1 MTEKR
6 TDLALEARESFPR
19 NHVEIQGVVLEKKKC
34 LQGKVKITTVIIRDE
49 AGSKAMKKPKGTY
62 ITIESPLMLHGDID
76 EREPFLLCVC
86 EQLESMIKGLR
97 KKSVLVVGL
106 GNREVTSD
114 SLGPKMTDALFVT
127 RHFKEEFGASFMQE
141 NGYFCKDIYAEGLI
155 ELNLMNELTNYY
167 ENPAAGK
174 SCYKAKLNIENML
187 HELSSEKTNEIMRL
201 FGSMGLGRELVGI
214 FQIA

>member
-86 EQLESMIKGLR
+86 EQLESMIK
-97 KKSVLVVGL
+97 
-106 GNREVTSD
+106 
-114 SLGPKMTDALFVT
+114 SL
-127 RHFKEEFGASFMQE
+127 E
-141 NGYFCKDIYAEGLI
+141 
-155 ELNLMNELTNYY
+155 NLMHGLDF
-167 ENPAAGK
+167 
-174 SCYKAKLNIENML
+174 
-187 HELSSEKTNEIMRL
+187 LS
-201 FGSMGLGRELVGI
+201 
-214 FQIA
+214 Q

>member
-1 MTEKR
+1 MIGCKTVQEAAKMTEKR

-141 NGYFCKDIYAEGLI
+141 NGFRGFIKNRTFIKYQTIRMNPPFPGL
-155 ELNLMNELTNYY
+155 YQ
-167 ENPAAGK
+167 
-174 SCYKAKLNIENML
+174 
-187 HELSSEKTNEIMRL
+187 ELS
-201 FGSMGLGRELVGI
+201 
-214 FQIA
+214 

>member
-1 MTEKR
+1 
-6 TDLALEARESFPR
+6 
-19 NHVEIQGVVLEKKKC
+19 
-34 LQGKVKITTVIIRDE
+34 
-49 AGSKAMKKPKGTY
+49 MKKPKGTY

-141 NGYFCKDIYAEGLI
+141 NGYGCVSAIAPGVMAADLELRLKRYYRGL
-155 ELNLMNELTNYY
+155 Y
-167 ENPAAGK
+167 
-174 SCYKAKLNIENML
+174 
-187 HELSSEKTNEIMRL
+187 
-201 FGSMGLGRELVGI
+201 GRQNRI
-214 FQIA
+214 W

>member
-1 MTEKR
+1 M
-6 TDLALEARESFPR
+6 
-19 NHVEIQGVVLEKKKC
+19 
-34 LQGKVKITTVIIRDE
+34 KITTVIIRDE

-114 SLGPKMTDALFVT
+114 SLGT
-127 RHFKEEFGASFMQE
+127 E
-141 NGYFCKDIYAEGLI
+141 NDRRPFCDE
-155 ELNLMNELTNYY
+155 T
-167 ENPAAGK
+167 
-174 SCYKAKLNIENML
+174 
-187 HELSSEKTNEIMRL
+187 
-201 FGSMGLGRELVGI
+201 F
-214 FQIA
+214 